1 MLGPGNPVET
11 GGVWRWERVGV
22 DTGVPRFVQCG
33 RGEVTGR
40 KKPLLPRLN
49 WGQMLVGWKSFG
61 FLAGKLS
68 GDCWCVYA
76 YLEE

>member
-1 MLGPGNPVET
+1 MAWIQGCQDLSSV
-11 GGVWRWERVGV
+11 
-22 DTGVPRFVQCG
+22 G

-40 KKPLLPRLN
+40 KKPLLPRLS
-49 WGQMLVGWKSFG
+49 WGQMLLGWKSFS

-68 GDCWCVYA
+68 DDCWCVYA